1 MNLNCVHLHRFLVL
15 HESSVTFPLTIHI
28 SSIFHGLF
36 YHSHTDIQ
44 TLKKYQGS
52 SLFADDRNIETTAAA
67 SHRSNSSVHIVEEV
81 NVADVQKPFD
91 AKIQV
96 QEKITNDADDVSRCS
111 SDNDETL
118 HSEILELCN
127 QIEKVNG
134 SNSST
139 NDKILNQ
146 REEKKKLSKN
156 IMNKACIAS
165 RIWCHDWIFFLTLFL
180 LYLFL

>member
-28 SSIFHGLF
+28 SSIFHELF
-36 YHSHTDIQ
+36 YHSHADIQ

-91 AKIQV
+91 AKFQV

-118 HSEILELCN
+118 HSEMLELCN

-165 RIWCHDWIFFLTLFL
+165 RI
-180 LYLFL
+180 